1 MLSYEKRNIEVSQE
15 HVPDQKL
22 IDEIIAGLLQE
33 QPSISPK
40 FFYDEIGSHLF
51 EAITFLE
58 EYYPTRTEKQ
68 IMMQC
73 GEAIALTIGKCDV
86 LLDLGAGNC
95 EKGSALFNSLMPKE
109 YRALDISKEFL
120 ERAIYG
126 LQKEFPQIQMQ
137 AQTCDLQEEMLF
149 PDLLGRKKTF
159 FYPGSSIGNFDLD
172 AALKLFK
179 NIVKV
184 CEGDGGLLIGVDL
197 VKDHEVLSRA
207 YNDGLGITAAFNK
220 NILLHLNHLVKTDFN
235 LEHWEHYAIFNE
247 QLARIE
253 MYLRSSEQQLVSWPG
268 GEKQFDRG
276 AQIHTENSYKY
287 TQEKFESLLS
297 SAGFKSVQSWTDPN
311 HYFLVAYAAA

>member
-1 MLSYEKRNIEVSQE
+1 MSQE
-15 HVPDQKL
+15 YIPDQKL

-68 IMMQC
+68 IMMQY
-73 GEAIALTIGKCDV
+73 GEAIALAIGKCDV

-120 ERAIYG
+120 EQAIAS

-137 AQTCDLQEEMLF
+137 AQTCDLQEEMVF
-149 PDLLGRKKTF
+149 PDLVGRKKTF
-159 FYPGSSIGNFDLD
+159 FYPGSSIGNFDPD
-172 AALKLFK
+172 AALGLFK

-184 CEGDGGLLIGVDL
+184 CDGDGGLLIGVDL
-197 VKDHEVLSRA
+197 VKEHKFLSRA
-207 YNDGLGITAAFNK
+207 YNDALGITAAFNK
-220 NILLHLNHLVKTDFN
+220 NILLHLNRLVKTDFN
-235 LEHWEHYAIFNE
+235 LECWEHYAIFNE

-253 MYLRSSEQQLVSWPG
+253 MHLRSTQSQVVSWPG
-268 GEKQFDRG
+268 GQKHFDGG
-276 AQIHTENSYKY
+276 ALIHTENSYKY
-287 TQEKFESLLS
+287 TQEKFESLLVG
-297 SAGFKSVQSWTDPN
+297 AGFKNVCSWTDPN
-311 HYFLVAYAAA
+311 CYFLVAYASA

>member
-1 MLSYEKRNIEVSQE
+1 MSQE
-15 HVPDQKL
+15 PLRDQKL
-22 IDEIIAGLLQE
+22 INEIIAGLSQE
-33 QPSISPK
+33 LPSISPK

-68 IMMQC
+68 IMLQYREVM
-73 GEAIALTIGKCDV
+73 ALAIGKCDV

-95 EKGSALFNSLMPKE
+95 EKGSALFNPLQPRE

-120 ERAIYG
+120 EQAISG
-126 LQKEFPQIQMQ
+126 LQKEFPHIQMQ
-137 AQTCDLQEEMLF
+137 AQTCDLQEEIAF
-149 PDLLGRKKTF
+149 PDLAGRKKTF
-159 FYPGSSIGNFDLD
+159 FYPGSSIGNFDPD

-207 YNDGLGITAAFNK
+207 YNDALGITAAFNK

-235 LEHWEHYAIFNE
+235 LEYWEHYAIFNA
-247 QLARIE
+247 QHTRIE
-253 MYLRSSEQQLVSWPG
+253 MYLKSSGQQVVSWPG
-268 GEKQFDRG
+268 GEKRFDRG
-276 AQIHTENSYKY
+276 ALIHTENSYKY

-297 SAGFKSVQSWTDPN
+297 SAGFKSVHSWTVPN
-311 HYFLVAYAAA
+311 HYFLVSYAAV